1 MNFFKYLFVLFSLFT
16 TQYIFANCESG
27 IHGAF
32 ESNLTDPPYTIC
44 ASHKDFGSSKCI
56 MNVYTME
63 KNNTTGIFTL
73 FAATTGTECQSV
85 TQLNKPKQYTCTTDV
100 CPATETDQCPDTH
113 EKGMYNGQL
122 SCVKIKDDTLQCTDD
137 VCYNPNNLKCPLDYS
152 RGSFNGQSVCTR
164 STQPQEDENEFD
176 DTIEGNI
183 NKARVGISNTVKGLT
198 GTIAVKLDRLNQ
210 SITDLTKK
218 LTEKPQCKDSD
229 DSENPASGV
238 NCNPDSNG
246 GDGDGDNNTGGVD
259 TTGLNA
265 DVPYINN
272 HNIPKNFKTNLFS
285 SHNSCPSNNTL
296 SMNFMGRSYSYT
308 FKYDNVCNWLQM
320 FGYLILAL
328 SYMYAANI
336 VTRA

>member
-1 MNFFKYLFVLFSLFT
+1 MNFFKYLFVLFSLFI
-16 TQYIFANCESG
+16 TQDIFAQCESG

-32 ESNLTDPPYTIC
+32 ESNLSDPPYTIC
-44 ASHKDFGSSKCI
+44 ASHNDFGTSKCI

-122 SCVKIKDDTLQCTDD
+122 SCVKKKDDTLQCTDD
-137 VCYNPNNLKCPLDYS
+137 VCYNPNNLKCPIDYS
-152 RGSFNGQSVCTR
+152 RGTFNGQSVCTR
-164 STQPQEDENEFD
+164 STQPQEDENSFD

-183 NKARVGISNTVKGLT
+183 NKARVAIANTVKNLT

-210 SITDLTKK
+210 SIKDLTKK
-218 LTEKPQCKDSD
+218 LTEKPECNP
-229 DSENPASGV
+229 DSEQGASEAE

-246 GDGDGDNNTGGVD
+246 GDGDDDNNTGGVD
-259 TTGLNA
+259 TSGLNA
-265 DVPYINN
+265 DVPYIDTSNA
-272 HNIPKNFKTNLFS
+272 PKDFKTNLFQFS
-285 SHNSCPSNNTL
+285 NSCPSDNTL
-296 SMNFMGRSYSYT
+296 SMNFMGRSISHT
-308 FKYDNVCNWLQM
+308 FEYDTICNWLQV
-320 FGYLILAL
+320 FGLIILAL

-336 VTRA
+336 VIKA